1 MQEAGPSGSGG
12 DGEARSP
19 GTGEDF
25 GGRGSREFEG
35 ARSATSAPVLPLLTE
50 GLTLRALFC
59 YHACDQGEHCMKQ
72 YNADTS
78 TSDFASL
85 FESTLTKMERL
96 QPGQMVE
103 TQIVSISKDSIFL
116 QLSGKSEGVLE
127 RAELADQDGN
137 LSVKEGDTVKVFFLN
152 SKNGEMNFTTRISG
166 EKAAPA
172 LLESAY
178 KNGIPVEGVVEKE
191 IKGGYEVKIGETRAF
206 CPFSQMGQRRAENA
220 EVYVGKHLTF
230 KIQEYKENGRNIL
243 VSNRAIHEEA
253 HKEKIEALKATL
265 KEGMLVKGCIKSIQE
280 FGAFVDIE
288 GIQALL
294 PISEISRARVEDI
307 SAVLAVGQEIEATI
321 LKVDWKNER
330 ISLSMKNLQADPWD
344 HALAKYPVDS
354 KHTGKV
360 VRVTDFGAFV
370 SLESGLDGLI
380 HVSEMRSEGKYG
392 NSGVTVKLGQLLTVK
407 ILGVDIA
414 EKRMSLKQ
422 ASSLEEDETAKK
434 YLENGADSDT
444 YNPFAALLGK
454 KK

>member
-1 MQEAGPSGSGG
+1 MRQYNT
-12 DGEARSP
+12 DK
-19 GTGEDF
+19 
-25 GGRGSREFEG
+25 
-35 ARSATSAPVLPLLTE
+35 ATSE
-50 GLTLRALFC
+50 
-59 YHACDQGEHCMKQ
+59 
-72 YNADTS
+72 
-78 TSDFASL
+78 FASL
-85 FESTLTKMERL
+85 FESTLTRMERL

-103 TQIVSISKDSIFL
+103 TRIVSISKDSIFL

-166 EKAAPA
+166 EKAGSAI
-172 LLESAY
+172 LESAY

-206 CPFSQMGQRRAENA
+206 CPFSQMGQRRTENA
-220 EVYVGKHLTF
+220 ETYVGKHLTF

-253 HKEKIEALKATL
+253 HREKIEALKKTM
-265 KEGMLVKGCIKSIQE
+265 KEGMLIKGSIQSIHE

-307 SAVLAVGQEIEATI
+307 NAVLTVGQEIEATI
-321 LKVDWKNER
+321 IKIDWKNER
-330 ISLSMKNLQADPWD
+330 ISLSMKSLQADPWD
-344 HALAKYPVDS
+344 HALEKYPTDS
-354 KHTGKV
+354 KHAGKV
-360 VRVTDFGAFV
+360 VRIADFGAFV

-392 NSGVTVKLGQLLTVK
+392 NSRVNVKLGQLLTVQ

-414 EKRMSLKQ
+414 GKRISLKQ
-422 ASSLEEDETAKK
+422 ASSIEEDETAQK
-434 YLENGADSDT
+434 YLENAAESDT
-444 YNPFAALLGK
+444 YNPFAALLK
-454 KK
+454 K

>member
-1 MQEAGPSGSGG
+1 M
-12 DGEARSP
+12 R
-19 GTGEDF
+19 
-25 GGRGSREFEG
+25 
-35 ARSATSAPVLPLLTE
+35 
-50 GLTLRALFC
+50 
-59 YHACDQGEHCMKQ
+59 Q
-72 YNADTS
+72 YNTDKDTS
-78 TSDFASL
+78 EFASL

-103 TQIVSISKDSIFL
+103 TRIVSISKDSIFL

-166 EKAAPA
+166 EKAGSAI
-172 LLESAY
+172 LESAY

-206 CPFSQMGQRRAENA
+206 CPFSQMGQRRTENA
-220 EVYVGKHLTF
+220 ETYVGKHLTF
-230 KIQEYKENGRNIL
+230 KIQEYRESGRNIL

-253 HKEKIEALKATL
+253 HREKIEVLKKTMI
-265 KEGMLVKGCIKSIQE
+265 EGMLIKGSIQSIHE

-307 SAVLAVGQEIEATI
+307 GAVLTVGQEIEATI
-321 LKVDWKNER
+321 IKIDWKSER
-330 ISLSMKNLQADPWD
+330 ISLSMKSLQADPWV
-344 HALAKYPVDS
+344 HALENYPKDS
-354 KHTGKV
+354 KHTGTV
-360 VRVTDFGAFV
+360 VRIADFGAFV

-380 HVSEMRSEGKYG
+380 HVSEMRSEGTYG
-392 NSGVTVKLGQLLTVK
+392 KSGVNVRLGQLLTVQ

-414 EKRMSLKQ
+414 GKRISLKQ
-422 ASSLEEDETAKK
+422 ASSLEEDETAQK
-434 YLENGADSDT
+434 YLENAAESDT
-444 YNPFAALLGK
+444 YNPFAALLK
-454 KK
+454 K

>member
-1 MQEAGPSGSGG
+1 
-12 DGEARSP
+12 
-19 GTGEDF
+19 
-25 GGRGSREFEG
+25 
-35 ARSATSAPVLPLLTE
+35 
-50 GLTLRALFC
+50 
-59 YHACDQGEHCMKQ
+59 MKQ
-72 YNADTS
+72 YNADKATS
-78 TSDFASL
+78 EFASL

-103 TQIVSISKDSIFL
+103 THIVSISKDSIFL

-127 RAELADQDGN
+127 RAELTDQDGN

-166 EKAAPA
+166 DKAGSAM
-172 LLESAY
+172 LESAY

-206 CPFSQMGQRRAENA
+206 CPFSQMGQRRTENA
-220 EVYVGKHLTF
+220 EIYVGKHLTF

-253 HKEKIEALKATL
+253 HREKIEALKKTL
-265 KEGMLVKGCIKSIQE
+265 KEDMLIKGSIQSIQE
-280 FGAFVDIE
+280 FGAFVDID

-307 SAVLAVGQEIEATI
+307 NAVLTVGQEIEATI
-321 LKVDWKNER
+321 IKIDWKNER
-330 ISLSMKNLQADPWD
+330 ISLSMKSLQSDPWD
-344 HALAKYPVDS
+344 HALEKYPKDS

-360 VRVTDFGAFV
+360 VRIADFGAFV

-380 HVSEMRSEGKYG
+380 HVSEMRSDGKYG
-392 NSGVTVKLGQLLTVK
+392 NSGVNVKLGQLLTVQ

-414 EKRMSLKQ
+414 GKRISLKQ
-422 ASSLEEDETAKK
+422 ASSLEEDETAQK
-434 YLENGADSDT
+434 YLENAAESDT
-444 YNPFAALLGK
+444 YNPFAALLK
-454 KK
+454 K